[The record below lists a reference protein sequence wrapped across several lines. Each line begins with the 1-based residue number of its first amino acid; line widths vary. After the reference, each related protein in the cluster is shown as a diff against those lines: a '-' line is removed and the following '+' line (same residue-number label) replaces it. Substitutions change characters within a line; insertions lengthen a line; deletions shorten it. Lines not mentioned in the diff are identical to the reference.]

1 MSSRFPRGRRFRRVL
16 GVLIPAVLL
25 ALVLSVSTSSATPT
39 SETSDQAA
47 FRREFTNYLVQM
59 QGAAM
64 KVQATPQGRAAYR
77 SIGFTPAK
85 GFARARVAVR
95 TMTPEQ
101 LAVLQ
106 KSFEAY
112 PKWRTMPV
120 TLGRLASRMQ
130 AKSPYSLKITPDDCP
145 TARAAGYTQTDV
157 EIAADVALAADFI
170 LEVVPTDLVS
180 LPVRIVAVAVW
191 AVTQGVLR
199 GFEHL
204 YNIASACDDAD
215 HQALLTQNLDVK
227 VSTLATQVSVNTLI
241 TNLSTLSTLV
251 TQNLDVKISTRATQ
265 TSVDTLLTNVNTLQN
280 SVTVF
285 HNEFTANSIVV
296 NNKLDA
302 ANTKLDNLAITVSD
316 QGALNLRIHIEDDLA
331 DPGNHP
337 LALFEVPEA
346 NGGHL
351 NLVRSIVADT
361 IAKMQATGQG
371 VGNAQAFLAAGDAA
385 KAAGAYKS
393 AYANYGKAYRAAA
406 S

>member
-1 MSSRFPRGRRFRRVL
+1 MSSRFPRGRKLRRVL
-16 GVLIPAVLL
+16 GVLIPAVML

-47 FRREFTNYLVQM
+47 FRQEFTTYLVQM
-59 QGAAM
+59 QRVVT
-64 KVQATPQGRAAYR
+64 KLQATPQGRAAFR

-85 GFARARVAVR
+85 GFARAREAVR

-106 KSFEAY
+106 KSFSAS
-112 PKWRTMPV
+112 PKWRTLPV
-120 TLGRLASRMQ
+120 TLGRLATRMQ

-145 TARAAGYTQTDV
+145 TARSWGYTQTDI
-157 EIAADVALAADFI
+157 EAATDASLAADVI
-170 LEVVPTDLVS
+170 LEAVPQDTLA
-180 LPVRIVAVAVW
+180 LPVRLIAVGVW
-191 AVTQGVLR
+191 AAVQGVQR

-215 HQALLTQNLDVK
+215 HQALVTQNLDVK
-227 VSTLATQVSVNTLI
+227 VSTRATQVSVDALI
-241 TNLSTLSTLV
+241 TNLTALSTLV
-251 TQNLDVKISTRATQ
+251 NSRLDVAVSTRASQ
-265 TSVDTLLTNVNTLQN
+265 TTVNTLLTNVNNLQT
-280 SVTVF
+280 SVTTF

-302 ANTKLDNLAITVSD
+302 ANTKLDDLTITVSD

-371 VGNAQAFLAAGDAA
+371 VGNAQAFLAAGDAD
-385 KAAGAYKS
+385 KAAGAYKN